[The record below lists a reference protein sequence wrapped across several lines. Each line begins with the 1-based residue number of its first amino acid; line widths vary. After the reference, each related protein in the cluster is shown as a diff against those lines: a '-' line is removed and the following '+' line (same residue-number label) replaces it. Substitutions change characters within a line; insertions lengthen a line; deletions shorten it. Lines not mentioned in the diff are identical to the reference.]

1 MFTRAMLETL
11 IFSILTLASLS
22 ISDVMNIASQ
32 LILLLSMSHIY
43 RVELTSQVTEWSELT
58 QALWSRLTSLQVQL
72 LSVSNIS
79 TIIQFTSHYGSGLEN
94 SLDFWTDVGV
104 GRNVDIQVS
113 PNSLQSINILL
124 SIIDKK

>member
-1 MFTRAMLETL
+1 MLETL
-11 IFSILTLASLS
+11 IFSILTLACLS
-22 ISDVMNIASQ
+22 ISEVMNIANQ

-79 TIIQFTSHYGSGLEN
+79 TIIHFITLWFRSGEQLGF
-94 SLDFWTDVGV
+94 LDRCWCW
-104 GRNVDIQVS
+104 Q
-113 PNSLQSINILL
+113 
-124 SIIDKK
+124 KC